1 MYTTNDELSTIHFL
15 NDQNIVQELSVAEEG
30 KLNPIPSLSLLNKV
44 NTDLGKRIDDGN
56 DTVESISG
64 TIALSVENL
73 SGLLNKTID
82 EHSLSIGNLSGLLD
96 ATITSCDDISKRI
109 DDLDADVSADNGEV
123 VTSVKQKDGKIV
135 SVGSAKITDDY
146 VDKISE
152 GKITGLSDDLKNL
165 SAHYDNYV
173 KKAGDSIAKLTVDND
188 LSVGKNVSFGK
199 NFKVSEDGFI
209 DTEFIKTE
217 KNHGIFIA
225 GPDGTTYCGISAN
238 IEDINIKLKDGAKNF
253 LINDTSLPDHIQNAI
268 NKLGLDC
275 VTLSSGEMIDWI
287 KQENG
292 TISLGKRPIKSTDI
306 PTLQQDQISGL
317 TSEYLKTK
325 DFGDTLKAN
334 SGNFFKEENT
344 KLSVS
349 TVEGKKY
356 IVLTNGSKDIAVNV
370 DDLIITG
377 IVESVTVE
385 KSGGEKY
392 PEKYG
397 PYLAITQKKPDGTL
411 STSYTSIKDL
421 IHVYESGEGII
432 VDGLTIKI
440 DDDVVTTHKQF
451 DPVETYVGTL
461 QDDPSDP
468 EKKGIIHR
476 LSDDVQ
482 ESFIQNIRNIKFD
495 GCIRHY
501 TEKTRIGAIL
511 SCNSEV
517 GSEYTIRNNSF
528 YKVRVEEPKSSLST
542 IFESSDGVRFTNSDY
557 ILVHRDDA
565 SVKRIPPVNLLSS
578 DVTVIKAGV
587 SKIDLDTE
595 IFLRTAA
602 DTFLSNAID
611 TEVTTRTAEVG
622 FLSNAIDTEVTTRT
636 AADTFLSNAID
647 TEVTT
652 RTAEVGFLSGA
663 IDDEVT
669 TRTAEV
675 GFLSGAIDDEVTTRG
690 EADTFLSNAI
700 DHKVYIKNPTGD
712 ATLSEGAYSDLSV
725 IKLPKEEYE
734 QKVID
739 GTLNESCLYVVSS
752 DYIDAYG
759 EPLCNLTMPEGYEG
773 VAVTKPY
780 VDEKLGNV
788 QTGVDTLLSS
798 MWAELSVCYK
808 EHNYQLSNYT
818 CGDAISAVYNLTKII
833 GGYFKFVP
841 PTVE

>member
-64 TIALSVENL
+64 TIALSVESL

-96 ATITSCDDISKRI
+96 ATITSCDGISKRI
-109 DDLDADVSADNGEV
+109 DDLDADVSADDGNV
-123 VTSVKQKDGKIV
+123 VTSVKQKAGKIV
-135 SVGSAKITDDY
+135 SVGSAKITDGY
-146 VDKISE
+146 VENISE
-152 GKITGLSDDLKNL
+152 GKITNLTSDLANL
-165 SAHYDNYV
+165 SANYV
-173 KKAGDSIAKLTVDND
+173 KKAGDSIATLTVEKD

-209 DTEFIKTE
+209 ETEFIKTE

-225 GPDGTTYCGISAN
+225 GPDETTHCGISAN
-238 IEDINIKLKDGAKNF
+238 IEDINITLKDGAKNF
-253 LINDTSLPDHIQNAI
+253 LINDISLPDHIQNAI
-268 NKLGLDC
+268 NKLDYDEVVLTSNKIIDSIKEVDGKISVTTRNLDA
-275 VTLSSGEMIDWI
+275 
-287 KQENG
+287 
-292 TISLGKRPIKSTDI
+292 TDI
-306 PTLQQDQISGL
+306 PTLPQEKIDGL

-325 DFGDTLKAN
+325 DFGSTLNAN
-334 SGNFFKEENT
+334 SDNFFKDENT

-392 PEKYG
+392 PEKDG

-432 VDGLTIKI
+432 VNGLTIKI

-461 QDDPSDP
+461 QDDQSDP
-468 EKKGIIHR
+468 MKKGIIHR

-482 ESFIQNIRNIKFD
+482 ESFIQNVRNIKFD

-501 TEKTRIGAIL
+501 TENTRIGAIL

-528 YKVRVEEPKSSLST
+528 YKVRVEEPESSLST
-542 IFESSDGVRFTNSDY
+542 VFESSDGVRFTNSDY

-565 SVKRIPPVNLLSS
+565 SVKRILPIDLSSS

-595 IFLRTAA
+595 IFLRTTA

-611 TEVTTRTAEVG
+611 T
-622 FLSNAIDTEVTTRT
+622 
-636 AADTFLSNAID
+636 
-647 TEVTT
+647 
-652 RTAEVGFLSGA
+652 
-663 IDDEVT
+663 EVT

-798 MWAELSVCYK
+798 MWSELSVCYK

>member
-109 DDLDADVSADNGEV
+109 DGLDADVSAEAGEV
-123 VTSVKQKDGKIV
+123 VTSVKQKDGIIV

-152 GKITGLSDDLKNL
+152 GKITNLTSDLANL
-165 SAHYDNYV
+165 SANYV
-173 KKAGDSIAKLTVDND
+173 TKAGDSIAKLTVDND
-188 LSVGKNVSFGK
+188 LSVGKNVSFGE
-199 NFKVSEDGFI
+199 NFKISEDGFI

-225 GPDGTTYCGISAN
+225 GPDETTHCGISAD

-334 SGNFFKEENT
+334 SDNFFKEENT

-377 IVESVTVE
+377 IVESVTVKKE
-385 KSGGEKY
+385 GTDSSGHHWSE
-392 PEKYG
+392 ENG
-397 PYLAITQKKPDGTL
+397 PYIVITQKDDKGNLKTQ
-411 STSYTSIKDL
+411 YTSIKDL
-421 IHVYESGEGII
+421 IHVYESGEGIM

-557 ILVHRDDA
+557 ILVHKDDA
-565 SVKRIPPVNLLSS
+565 SVKRILPVDLLSS

-611 TEVTTRTAEVG
+611 TEVTTRTA
-622 FLSNAIDTEVTTRT
+622 
-636 AADTFLSNAID
+636 ADTFLSNAID

-663 IDDEVT
+663 ID
-669 TRTAEV
+669 
-675 GFLSGAIDDEVTTRG
+675 
-690 EADTFLSNAI
+690 
-700 DHKVYIKNPTGD
+700 HKVYIKNPTGD
-712 ATLSEGAYSDLSV
+712 ATLSGGAYSDLSV

-780 VDEKLGNV
+780 VDEKLGSIE
-788 QTGVDTLLSS
+788 TGVDGLL
-798 MWAELSVCYK
+798 A
-808 EHNYQLSNYT
+808 
-818 CGDAISAVYNLTKII
+818 
-833 GGYFKFVP
+833 
-841 PTVE
+841 